1 MVGNPSFNGKIM
13 INFAETNT
21 FDKQITITNNIG
33 QQMKTIQSRDGNQ
46 SIEMDVNE
54 LNPGLYYITI
64 LSNNQT
70 QTQKFVRL

>member
-1 MVGNPSFNGKIM
+1 M

-33 QQMKTIQSRDGNQ
+33 QQMTSIQSRNGNQ
-46 SIEMDVNE
+46 NIEMDVNE